1 MKPISKLSTR
11 DQVVISLRKAIF
23 NGDLKNGE
31 ELIQEEIAKKLDV
44 SRMPVREAFQ
54 VLEREGLLVTN
65 PNRRVVV
72 KGLTKEDIKDHYEIR
87 AMLEGEAAARA
98 SKSDLYYDELVEIQ
112 QAIEKA
118 IENNDVGS
126 YTVAN
131 EHFHRTVWR
140 ASESER
146 LQTLLDQIWNGL
158 PPHLAEVLP
167 IQMDKALVEHKEV
180 IQAVSEKNERKARK
194 AMENHIT
201 RSMEDFL
208 ATIEDRV

>member
-11 DQVVISLRKAIF
+11 DQVVASLRKAIF
-23 NGDLKNGE
+23 NGDLKSGE
-31 ELIQEEIAKKLDV
+31 ELIQEDIAKKLDV

-54 VLEREGLLVTN
+54 VLERDGLLIMN

-72 KGLTKEDIKDHYEIR
+72 KGLTKVDIKDHYDIR

-98 SKSDLYYDELVEIQ
+98 SRNKMYCDELIEIQ
-112 QAIEKA
+112 QVIEVA
-118 IENNDVGS
+118 VENNDVKN

-131 EHFHRTVWR
+131 EHFHRTIWK

-146 LQTLLDQIWNGL
+146 LQAFLDQIWSGL

-167 IQMDKALVEHKEV
+167 IQMDKALREHKE
-180 IQAVSEKNERKARK
+180 IIETISRGEEKNARK
-194 AMENHIT
+194 AMQNHIV
-201 RSMEDFL
+201 RSMKDFL
-208 ATIEDRV
+208 DNVEDKE